1 MTHLTKPLTISGE
14 RNNMGIFDTTAIVDI
29 IAKSIDELG
38 TKQAN
43 AIIEGFERAAHII
56 AEKLEEIEKGKK

>member
-1 MTHLTKPLTISGE
+1 
-14 RNNMGIFDTTAIVDI
+14 MGLFDTNIVASI
-29 IAKSIDELG
+29 VNAIDELG
-38 TKQAN
+38 TNQAN

>member
-1 MTHLTKPLTISGE
+1 
-14 RNNMGIFDTTAIVDI
+14 MGLFDTNIVDS
-29 IAKSIDELG
+29 IAKAIDDLG